1 MVWHATRS
9 HYTAGFTRK
18 LENGHEIGFSF
29 MYSEE
34 ESLHWLNQ
42 LDFRQRVVLT
52 NDQYDFEISYSWN
65 L

>member
-1 MVWHATRS
+1 
-9 HYTAGFTRK
+9 
-18 LENGHEIGFSF
+18 